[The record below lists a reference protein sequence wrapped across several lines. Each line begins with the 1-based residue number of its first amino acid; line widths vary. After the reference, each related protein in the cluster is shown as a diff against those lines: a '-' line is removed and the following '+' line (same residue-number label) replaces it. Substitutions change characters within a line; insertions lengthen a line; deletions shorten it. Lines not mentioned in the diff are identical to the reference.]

1 MKALLVPLPRKGGQ
15 SVPSLFPFSIRQWWH
30 RMPSAAARLNK
41 RPRGVAWE
49 RRSMVRDSV
58 ESLLGVDANARSQ
71 LPVVKP
77 CQEIADRGSYTGYV
91 SGVMAATGPAKAAVF
106 EAST

>member
-1 MKALLVPLPRKGGQ
+1 
-15 SVPSLFPFSIRQWWH
+15 
-30 RMPSAAARLNK
+30 
-41 RPRGVAWE
+41 
-49 RRSMVRDSV
+49 MVRDSV

-91 SGVMAATGPAKAAVF
+91 SGVMAATGPAKAAVARRAAATVKRIAF
-106 EAST
+106 ISRERFARPGRR